1 MMRLFY
7 TYGKI
12 IKYILNK
19 IILVYFFVIISEKVV
34 LNSNSILLVN

>member
-12 IKYILNK
+12 IIYILNK

>member
-1 MMRLFY
+1 MRLFY

-12 IKYILNK
+12 IIYILNK

>member
-19 IILVYFFVIISEKVV
+19 IILVHFFVIISKKVV